1 MSVLQKSIDFLI
13 PLIKQITGP
22 VVIGISGPQG
32 SGKTTVSSKLTDYV
46 NENTDL
52 HAITLLLD
60 DFYLTY
66 NDQIKLNQLCV
77 DKYDGNKLLQG
88 RGLPGTHDIDL
99 LTEVLEN
106 FLKGM
111 EFHTVGYDKSLQ
123 NGKGDRIPE
132 TKTFNPPKV
141 DVIFLEGWFLGFKP
155 LVDIPKSTDPIVNQ
169 HKPQHLKLVDDF
181 LIKYQ
186 RAFGYCQYSVIIETP
201 DIDNVFQWRLQQE
214 HQLIR
219 ERGMGM
225 TDNEVKLFVDRYM
238 PVYKLYYHELC
249 NSGLSTKGNNLVVK
263 IDIDRSVVG
272 AQII

>member
-1 MSVLQKSIDFLI
+1 MSVLQKSIDYLS

-22 VVIGISGPQG
+22 IVIGVSGPQG

-46 NENTDL
+46 NENTDFN
-52 HAITLLLD
+52 AITLLLD

-77 DKYDGNKLLQG
+77 EKYDGNKLLQG

-106 FLKGM
+106 FLEGKK
-111 EFHTVGYDKSLQ
+111 FQTVAYDKSLQ
-123 NGKGDRIPE
+123 NGKGDRTPG
-132 TKTFNPPKV
+132 TKSYNPPKV

-155 LVDIPKSTDPIVNQ
+155 LIDIPKLNDPIVNQ
-169 HKPQHLKLVDDF
+169 HTPQHLKLVDDF

-186 RAFGYCQYSVIIETP
+186 KAFSFCQYSIIIETP

-219 ERGMGM
+219 EKGMGM

-238 PVYKLYYHELC
+238 PVYKLYYHDLC
-249 NSGLSTKGNNLVVK
+249 VGGFSGKGNNLVVK
-263 IDIDRSVVG
+263 IDINRSVESLK
-272 AQII
+272 II